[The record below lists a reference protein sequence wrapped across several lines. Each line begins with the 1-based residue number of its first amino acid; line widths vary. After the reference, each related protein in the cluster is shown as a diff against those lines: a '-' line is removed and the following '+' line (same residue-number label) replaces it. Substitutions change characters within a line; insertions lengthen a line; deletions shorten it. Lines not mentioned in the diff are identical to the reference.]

1 MLETPM
7 SHAAPQAAD
16 VLLEQDAPGPGM
28 HADSLADSVF
38 ILLAMAVLQRGV
50 GFLRAVLFC
59 RWLEPEQL
67 GQWDMAFSFLLLAAP
82 LSVLALPGAFG
93 RYVEHFRQG
102 GQLRTFLRRTM
113 LVCAGMAGTASI
125 VVFLARRWFSTLI
138 FGTPDDTYTVG
149 LLAVSL
155 TAVVAFNFSIE
166 LFTAL
171 RNIRLVSVMHLVNSL
186 MFAGLGVVL
195 MFGWQRT
202 AASVVAAYGGACLLS
217 LILASWRVRRTW
229 HDAPRVTVSVAQRPF
244 WAKLVP
250 FAGWVLTVS
259 ILVNLF
265 EVVDRYMIV
274 HYSMRP
280 AGEALALVGNYH
292 SSRIV
297 PMLLVSLA
305 AMLGSMITPH
315 LAHDWEAGKRQLV
328 GERLRLFL
336 KLFGFALCVG
346 QLVVLAA
353 APLLFNVALKGKFEG
368 GLAVLPWTL
377 TYCTWFAMALIV
389 QNYLWCAEKAWLS
402 SLAMGAGLLLNVVLN
417 KLLLPPLGLPGAVLA
432 TSVANLAALG
442 IICLFVRRLGFPFD
456 RGVRV
461 LLLLPP
467 VVCLG
472 PWITLAVLTAVGL
485 EAAYSDRL
493 LSAQEKWEI
502 RFTLD
507 GYLARFV
514 QFRTARRAGPLHSP

>member
-1 MLETPM
+1 M
-7 SHAAPQAAD
+7 SHTAPQAAEI
-16 VLLEQDAPGPGM
+16 LLEQDAPGPGA
-28 HADSLADSVF
+28 HVDTLANSVF
-38 ILLAMAVLQRGV
+38 ILLAMAVVQRGV

-59 RWLEPEQL
+59 RWLDPEQL

-93 RYVEHFRQG
+93 RYAEHFRQR

-113 LVCAGMAGTASI
+113 LVCAGLTGLAAV
-125 VVFLARRWFSTLI
+125 VVFLARRWFSSLI

-155 TAVVAFNFSIE
+155 VAVVAFNFSIE
-166 LFTAL
+166 LFTSL

-186 MFAGLGVVL
+186 MFAALGVVL
-195 MFGWQRT
+195 VFGWRP
-202 AASVVAAYGGACLLS
+202 AASSVVAAYGGACLLS
-217 LILASWRVRRTW
+217 VILAARHVRRTW
-229 HDAPRVTVSVAQRPF
+229 REAPPVADPIAMQVF
-244 WAKLVP
+244 WRKLVP

-265 EVVDRYMIV
+265 EVVDRYMII
-274 HYSMRP
+274 HFSARP

-305 AMLGSMITPH
+305 AMLGAMITPH
-315 LAHDWEAGKRQLV
+315 LAHDWEAGRKDRV
-328 GERLRLFL
+328 GTRLRSFL

-346 QLVVLAA
+346 QWVVLAA
-353 APLLFNVALKGKFEG
+353 APLLFNVALKGKFDG

-402 SLAMGAGLLLNVVLN
+402 SVAMGAGLALNIVLN
-417 KLLLPPLGLPGAVLA
+417 GLLLPPMGLPGAVLA
-432 TSVANLAALG
+432 TSIANLASLG
-442 IICLFVRRLGFPFD
+442 ILCLFVSREGFPFD

-461 LLLLPP
+461 VLLLPP

-472 PWITLAVLTAVGL
+472 
-485 EAAYSDRL
+485 
-493 LSAQEKWEI
+493 
-502 RFTLD
+502 
-507 GYLARFV
+507 
-514 QFRTARRAGPLHSP
+514 